1 MSLEDP
7 KKDIFTKIP
16 VFFLIQYTFSIRKCK
31 LSEKVIKKQTK
42 HVYTYKI
49 RTTYCT
55 FLGRFRRSHV
65 LEILKA
71 ISDPNFIKNVR
82 AVFYKKIKATFGQK

>member
-1 MSLEDP
+1 MN
-7 KKDIFTKIP
+7 
-16 VFFLIQYTFSIRKCK
+16 
-31 LSEKVIKKQTK
+31 
-42 HVYTYKI
+42 TYKI

-65 LEILKA
+65 LEILRA

-82 AVFYKKIKATFGQK
+82 AVFYKKIKATYGQK